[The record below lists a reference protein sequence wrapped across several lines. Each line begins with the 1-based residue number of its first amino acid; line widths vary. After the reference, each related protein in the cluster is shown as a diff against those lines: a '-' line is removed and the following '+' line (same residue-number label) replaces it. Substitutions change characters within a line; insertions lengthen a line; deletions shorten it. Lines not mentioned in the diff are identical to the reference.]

1 MVDYKRKMGI
11 EEDKDS
17 PAYYREKENVR
28 MSKPGKYDSIR
39 PAGEEERLSK
49 SKSAG
54 LKQAAMGAGLA
65 PASIAFE
72 TAFGGR
78 SSKDK
83 GPIGAAVSQLSGA
96 GDRLVNSTKE
106 AADSIGG
113 GMRKYKNAKSEEA
126 DLDAELGS
134 QTKRETRG
142 KAKGG
147 SIFGRPGDEK
157 TLEGGGSGGGY
168 SSKNKSKMFNDAGDV
183 AAAPLAVAMGLL
195 GVKKGMDDSNEKARL
210 GRDPRFVAENYSN
223 EGRNKTKKAKGGSV
237 SARAD
242 GIAQRGKTKGRMC

>member
-49 SKSAG
+49 RKSEG

-65 PASIAFE
+65 PFVVPAE
-72 TAFGGR
+72 TVFGGR
-78 SSKDK
+78 SSGNK
-83 GPIGAAVSQLSGA
+83 GPIGAGAEQLAGA
-96 GDRLVNSTKE
+96 GDRLVKSTKE

-113 GMRKYKNAKSEEA
+113 GLRQYKNAKSEEA
-126 DLDAELGS
+126 DLDTELDS

-147 SIFGRPGDEK
+147 AV
-157 TLEGGGSGGGY
+157 
-168 SSKNKSKMFNDAGDV
+168 KMA
-183 AAAPLAVAMGLL
+183 
-195 GVKKGMDDSNEKARL
+195 S
-210 GRDPRFVAENYSN
+210 
-223 EGRNKTKKAKGGSV
+223 GGSV

>member
-49 SKSAG
+49 RKSEG

-78 SSKDK
+78 SSENK

-96 GDRLVNSTKE
+96 GDRLVKSTKE

-113 GMRKYKNAKSEEA
+113 GVRKYKNAKSEEA
-126 DLDAELGS
+126 DLDTELDS

-147 SIFGRPGDEK
+147 AV
-157 TLEGGGSGGGY
+157 
-168 SSKNKSKMFNDAGDV
+168 KM
-183 AAAPLAVAMGLL
+183 
-195 GVKKGMDDSNEKARL
+195 
-210 GRDPRFVAENYSN
+210 
-223 EGRNKTKKAKGGSV
+223 AKGGSV

-242 GIAQRGKTKGRMC
+242 GCAQRGKTKGRMC